1 MLRTTIVALRGGC
14 SPSPSPQLH
23 GERLYGKRHLDIYLH
38 HALSPLFARLA
49 RIHDWFN
56 DPVPHEERKEADGLD
71 YRELTPDTRA
81 RTWPEVSVSLIIEAK
96 ESYETH
102 RY

>member
-1 MLRTTIVALRGGC
+1 MVALHGGC

-23 GERLYGKRHLDIYLH
+23 GERFYGKRHHDICLH
-38 HALSPLFARLA
+38 QALSPLFARLT
-49 RIHDWFN
+49 RFHDWFN

-71 YRELTPDTRA
+71 YRKLTPNTCA
-81 RTWPEVSVSLIIEAK
+81 RTWPEVSVTLIIEAK